1 MNQNVQALQ
10 KAMSEET
17 STQDLQLAQ
26 RNVARIVSKHATL
39 EAFDELVALYCG
51 PRKLRGGDAWINA
64 KLLETWSAKV
74 TQSVLKTAYWVLNSM
89 EQEDKDDLF
98 QDINQFCATHEVRT
112 ELNCPD
118 G

>member
-74 TQSVLKTAYWVLNSM
+74 LNSM